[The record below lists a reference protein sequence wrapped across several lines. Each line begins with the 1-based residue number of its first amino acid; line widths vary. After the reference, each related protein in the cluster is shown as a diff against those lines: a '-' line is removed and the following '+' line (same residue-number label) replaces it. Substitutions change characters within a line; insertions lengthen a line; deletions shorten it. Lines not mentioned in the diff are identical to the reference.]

1 MIVGFEVFDGVL
13 RADRVPDVVQL
24 FRRLVVPKCPVESGD
39 AVQYEECAMDHEGGL
54 VHHLVVEADLPDDAS
69 DLDDR
74 DQQYKTVHD
83 LGPNHEIQPKLLSL
97 LVHSCAV
104 EVERIRIEVGVR
116 KCTQVVVVNELQVD
130 ERTDRAADLRDE
142 HQKPESEERDI
153 DPLRHLFLIIKV
165 WHCAAAFEVHREE
178 EPVGDCQKD
187 DRQSHQGCV
196 RHAPIV
202 SLRPLALKDALL
214 E

>member
-1 MIVGFEVFDGVL
+1 M
-13 RADRVPDVVQL
+13 
-24 FRRLVVPKCPVESGD
+24 
-39 AVQYEECAMDHEGGL
+39 
-54 VHHLVVEADLPDDAS
+54 HHLVVEADLPDDAS

-83 LGPNHEIQPKLLSL
+83 LGPDHEIQPKLLSL
-97 LVHSCAV
+97 LVHCCAV
-104 EVERIRIEVGVR
+104 EIESIRIEVGVR
-116 KCTQVVVVNELQVD
+116 KCTQVVVVYELQVD

-153 DPLRHLFLIIKV
+153 DPLRDLFLIIKV

-178 EPVGDCQKD
+178 EPVGNCKKD

-202 SLRPLALKDALL
+202 SLRPLALKDTLL